1 MGNNEFIEDIDVV
14 VQKLTHQVTEEE
26 LEKVQKL
33 RNDLLEMQKRNVVK
47 INHSVMEII
56 IAKYLIQNGFDV
68 NLEYVLNGISCDIY
82 AKKGFGSLIVEV
94 ETGFVPPDHA
104 LDPIT
109 YLKARITSKITRY
122 SAFANKFVLAS
133 TPYYIMQ
140 IPSSLTKPPRF
151 RTDEE
156 IAYMK
161 SLCDLYYS
169 NPPVSL
175 EEIRN
180 SRLHS
185 IFIVDVDNVKVT
197 EIEVNEYIGR
207 TALWAF

>member
-1 MGNNEFIEDIDVV
+1 MQ
-14 VQKLTHQVTEEE
+14 QK
-26 LEKVQKL
+26 
-33 RNDLLEMQKRNVVK
+33 NIVK
-47 INHSVMEII
+47 INHSVMEVI
-56 IAKYLIQNGFDV
+56 IAKHLIHSGFSV
-68 NLEYVLNGISCDIY
+68 NLEYLLNGISCDIY
-82 AKKGFGSLIVEV
+82 AKKGLGSLIVEV

-156 IAYMK
+156 ISYMK

-169 NPPVSL
+169 NPPVSI

-185 IFIVDVDNVKVT
+185 IYIVDVDNVGVT
-197 EIEVNEYIGR
+197 ELEVNEYIGR

>member
-1 MGNNEFIEDIDVV
+1 V
-14 VQKLTHQVTEEE
+14 
-26 LEKVQKL
+26 
-33 RNDLLEMQKRNVVK
+33 
-47 INHSVMEII
+47 
-56 IAKYLIQNGFDV
+56 
-68 NLEYVLNGISCDIY
+68 C
-82 AKKGFGSLIVEV
+82 
-94 ETGFVPPDHA
+94 VPPDHA

-109 YLKARITSKITRY
+109 YLNARIASKITRY

-156 IAYMK
+156 ITYMK

-169 NPPVSL
+169 NPPVSI

-185 IFIVDVDNVKVT
+185 IYIVDVDNVGVT
-197 EIEVNEYIGR
+197 ELEVNEYIGR

>member
-1 MGNNEFIEDIDVV
+1 MDNEFINDIDKVI
-14 VQKLTHQVTEEE
+14 QKFDHQLNEEE
-26 LEKVQKL
+26 LEKIHKL
-33 RNDLLEMQKRNVVK
+33 RNDLHEMQQKNIVK
-47 INHSVMEII
+47 INHSVMEVI
-56 IAKYLIQNGFDV
+56 IAKHLIHSGFSV
-68 NLEYVLNGISCDIY
+68 NLEYLLNGISCDIY
-82 AKKGFGSLIVEV
+82 AKKGLGSLIVEV

-156 IAYMK
+156 ISYMK

-169 NPPVSL
+169 NPPVSI

-185 IFIVDVDNVKVT
+185 IYIVDVDNVGVT
-197 EIEVNEYIGR
+197 ELEVNEYIGR

>member
-1 MGNNEFIEDIDVV
+1 MGNEFIKDIDTVIR
-14 VQKLTHQVTEEE
+14 KFDHQLKDEE
-26 LEKVQKL
+26 LEKIHKL
-33 RNDLLEMQKRNVVK
+33 RNDLYEMHQKNIVK

-56 IAKYLIQNGFDV
+56 IAKHLIHSGFNV
-68 NLEYVLNGISCDIY
+68 NLEYLLNGISCDIY
-82 AKKGFGSLIVEV
+82 AKKGLGSLIVEV

-109 YLKARITSKITRY
+109 YLNARIASKITRY

-156 IAYMK
+156 ITYMK

-169 NPPVSL
+169 NPPVSI

-185 IFIVDVDNVKVT
+185 IYIVDVDNVGVT
-197 EIEVNEYIGR
+197 ELEVNEYIGR

>member
-14 VQKLTHQVTEEE
+14 VQKFTHQVTEEE

>member
-185 IFIVDVDNVKVT
+185 IFIVDVDNVRVT

>member
-1 MGNNEFIEDIDVV
+1 MGNTEFINDIDVA
-14 VQKLTHQVTEEE
+14 VQKLTHQLDEEE
-26 LEKVQKL
+26 LEKIHKL
-33 RNDLLEMQKRNVVK
+33 RNDLIEMHQRNIVK
-47 INHSVMEII
+47 INHSVMEMII
-56 IAKYLIQNGFDV
+56 SKYLIKNGFDV
-68 NLEYVLNGISCDIY
+68 NLEYFLNGLSCDIY
-82 AKKGFGSLIVEV
+82 AKKGYGSLIVEV

-109 YLKARITSKITRY
+109 YLKSRITSKITRY

-156 IAYMK
+156 IVYMK

-169 NPPVSL
+169 NPPVSI

-185 IFIVDVDNVKVT
+185 IFIVDVDNVEVT
-197 EIEVNEYIGR
+197 EIELNEYVGR

>member
-1 MGNNEFIEDIDVV
+1 MGNEFITDMDIVI
-14 VQKLTHQVTEEE
+14 
-26 LEKVQKL
+26 EKIIPQLNNKEIQMLYKL
-33 RNDLLEMQKRNVVK
+33 RKELIEMYNRNIVK
-47 INHSVMEII
+47 INHTVIELI
-56 IAKYLIQNGFDV
+56 IASYLIKNGYNV
-68 NLEYVLNGISCDIY
+68 NIEYDLNGISCDIY
-82 AKKGFGSLIVEV
+82 AKKGLGNLLVEV

-109 YLKARITSKITRY
+109 YLKARITSKIIRY
-122 SAFANKFVLAS
+122 SAFANKFALAS

-140 IPSSLTKPPRF
+140 IPSALTKPPRF
-151 RTDEE
+151 RSDEE

-161 SLCDLYYS
+161 SLCDLYYT

-185 IFIVDVDNVKVT
+185 IFIVDVDKVEVK
-197 EIEVNEYIGR
+197 ELEVNEYMGKK
-207 TALWAF
+207 ALWKV